1 MKSAFTL
8 CLAAAVCGSFV
19 GTSQAA
25 TITVADSACAKVP
38 SKIGFA
44 GMAAGLIPAQGAS
57 SDYILFVGGANF
69 PFAQPNAKTAAE
81 RGEKVFHKQVGM
93 MSIPSEC
100 AGCGVPPSWVGNL
113 PYGLGY
119 CAFITTNKALVL
131 AGGCNETGHLN
142 KVCQV
147 YVEGGQLQ
155 VEELPDLPITLAYP
169 AFAKVGNMFYVF
181 GGQEKDTDTTCTGV
195 SFVLDMDDTA
205 KGWQKLPDMP
215 TPRMLAAAAVH
226 KGYIYIMG
234 GCSLAPDAKGAA
246 ERTYLKDVLIYDP
259 TTQSWGVDKVP
270 AMPETMVASPNPLPV
285 VDGKAYVLGGD
296 PGNYYR
302 ASITGNPPAEHPGQS
317 NTVYAYNFAERSW
330 DTAGTTSIGVATAP
344 TVCTGNTSPSS
355 IMIISGE
362 THPGVRTPVI
372 GTLLIEK
379 DAASPQQ
386 P

>member
-1 MKSAFTL
+1 MKSAFSL
-8 CLAAAVCGSFV
+8 CLAAAACASLTGI
-19 GTSQAA
+19 SQAEMT
-25 TITVADSACAKVP
+25 TIAASACAKVP

-44 GMAAGLIPAQGAS
+44 GMAAGFIPAQGAS

-69 PFAQPNAKTAAE
+69 PFAKPNAKTAEE
-81 RGEKVFHKQVGM
+81 RGAKVFHKQVGM
-93 MSIPSEC
+93 MSLPAEC
-100 AGCGVPPSWVGNL
+100 SGCAMPPNWVGSL

-142 KVCQV
+142 KVCQMF
-147 YVEGGQLQ
+147 VEGGQLQ
-155 VEELPDLPITLAYP
+155 IEELPDLPITLAYP
-169 AFAKVGNMFYVF
+169 AFAKLGNMFYVF
-181 GGQEKDTDTTCTGV
+181 GGQEKDTDTTCTGA

-215 TPRMLAAAAVH
+215 SPRMLAGAAVH

-285 VDGKAYVLGGD
+285 VDGKIYVLGGD

-302 ASITGNPPAEHPGQS
+302 ASIAGNPPAEHPGQS
-317 NTVYAYNFAERSW
+317 NTVYAYSLAERSW
-330 DTAGTTSIGVATAP
+330 TTEGTTPIGVATAP
-344 TVCTGNTSPSS
+344 TVQTGCISPST

-372 GTLLIEK
+372 GTMTVTE
-379 DAASPQQ
+379 DAPTAP
-386 P
+386 